1 MSIKGK
7 FLQMEISQQ
16 IRITLYIISLCST
29 IFFVGLFICYSYEV
43 LEQSYHEQKEYF
55 SNMKSSEGT
64 SMMFFQNVNL
74 LLYEETI
81 KLMINQIYNYFYAKQ
96 FYISK
101 ILFNQSY
108 INQHIYNYNSSI
120 ESNDSFFYF
129 LNENDNHYNKTFF
142 ENNLIKALP
151 IVKIIQ
157 NQKSIIFNKTFLSEF
172 VIFDKENNL
181 IFSMNK
187 TKLEQTIKNDYNY
200 NYNYNSFYYDL
211 IKKHNETMF
220 YFFQIKALEI
230 SPMLD
235 LIYPNLMNTFENYYD
250 KSSKTIYSNFTYLL
264 SYLTRS
270 HPIINYNQSLI
281 SLIDSTNIS
290 EVNMII
296 YNDLAYNYINEIFS
310 IIYIYQDKFVAIPVY
325 DDDTLFCKSSCF
337 YFLLF
342 QKFIQ
347 NQNISYE
354 DILKISNSIISGVSK
369 IEECFISVN
378 NKYIQFL
385 FDDKNNNSIFFFQKQ
400 GVKLFNRTGYKMY
413 EILKYGYPT
422 YRSLFLFNPIY
433 IFDNHFYVY
442 MFINFIRVNKHIN
455 NMKQV
460 LHNSFLG
467 IIICCFFF
475 WVIIIIIIII
485 IEKKISFEV
494 TQPIKKLKQ
503 CIETMNLMDDKIF
516 EYPED
521 NSINEL
527 FKTCKELLKGDLYQK
542 KKKPKENFEEL
553 NIKNQNL
560 IINNKIIS
568 DMIINENL
576 DQIDQDDIQ
585 YFEKYRYRKVL
596 EKKRKKITND
606 IKKNF
611 NSVKET
617 SVFKINEDDDNILNE
632 NINNINNNNNNNN
645 NNNIN
650 NNNSNNNNNN
660 NNCCEGIDSDEEL
673 KVYNS
678 FYQLGEI
685 IFDKKTFD
693 DIRNEYEIENEN
705 MLFKK
710 ISKKIGEHFYI
721 QNKKNILYHWY
732 MNAKKKRS
740 NKKKT
745 TIMQFK
751 NSPIKQKKYLMT
763 QEKKDKLKISIN
775 ELKLAF
781 SLENNEIDT
790 SKRKKTEY

>member
-1 MSIKGK
+1 MSIKGR

-16 IRITLYIISLCST
+16 IRITLYIISFCST
-29 IFFVGLFICYSYEV
+29 IFFVGLFICYSYQV
-43 LEQSYHEQKEYF
+43 IEQSYQQQKEYF
-55 SNMKSSEGT
+55 LNMKSSEGT

-101 ILFNQSY
+101 ILFNESY
-108 INQHIYNYNSSI
+108 INQHIYNYQSSI
-120 ESNDSFFYF
+120 ESNDSFFYCA
-129 LNENDNHYNKTFF
+129 NENDDNHYNKTYF

-157 NQKSIIFNKTFLSEF
+157 NQKSIIFNKSFLSEF
-172 VIFDKENNL
+172 VIYDKENNI

-187 TKLEQTIKNDYNY
+187 TKLKLTINDDDIF
-200 NYNYNSFYYDL
+200 NSNDNIFFQNL
-211 IKKHNETMF
+211 IKKHYERML
-220 YFFQIKALEI
+220 YFFQLKVSGLL
-230 SPMLD
+230 PMLD
-235 LIYPNLMNTFENYYD
+235 LLYSKLMKHFENYYN
-250 KSSKTIYSNFTYLL
+250 KTSKEIYSNYTYLL
-264 SYLTRS
+264 SYLTKS
-270 HPIINYNQSLI
+270 QPVINYNHSLI
-281 SLIDSTNIS
+281 SIIDNINIS
-290 EVNMII
+290 EVNMIVF
-296 YNDLAYNYINEIFS
+296 NELAYNYINEIFS
-310 IIYIYQDKFVAIPVY
+310 LIYSFQDKFVAIPVY

-347 NQNISYE
+347 NQNISND
-354 DILKISNSIISGVSK
+354 DIEKISNSIISGISK

-385 FDDKNNNSIFFFQKQ
+385 FDDINNNSIFFFQKQ
-400 GVKLFNRTGYKMY
+400 NVRLFNRTGYKMY
-413 EILKYGYPT
+413 EILKYGYPS
-422 YRSLFLFNPIY
+422 YRGLFLFNPIY
-433 IFDNHFYVY
+433 IFDNHFFVY
-442 MFINFIRVNKHIN
+442 LFINFIRINKQIN
-455 NMKQV
+455 NLKQV
-460 LHNSFLG
+460 LFNCYLG
-467 IIICCFFF
+467 IIICCFIL
-475 WVIIIIIIII
+475 WMIIIIIIII
-485 IEKKISFEV
+485 IEKNISFEV
-494 TQPIKKLKQ
+494 THPIKKLKQ

-542 KKKPKENFEEL
+542 KKKTKENYEEL

-568 DMIINENL
+568 DMIINENI
-576 DQIDQDDIQ
+576 DKIDQDDIQ

-596 EKKRKKITND
+596 EKKRKKLTNE
-606 IKKNF
+606 ILKNF
-611 NSVKET
+611 NTLKEI
-617 SVFKINEDDDNILNE
+617 SDFKVNDDND
-632 NINNINNNNNNNN
+632 NINNESIFNSKN
-645 NNNIN
+645 NNNI
-650 NNNSNNNNNN
+650 
-660 NNCCEGIDSDEEL
+660 CCDEKDSDEEL
-673 KVYNS
+673 KLYNS
-678 FYQLGEI
+678 FHQLGEI

-693 DIRNEYEIENEN
+693 DIRNEYETENDN
-705 MLFKK
+705 IVFKK
-710 ISKKIGEHFYI
+710 LKRIRDSEKHIYI

-740 NKKKT
+740 GNIHINKKKK

-751 NSPIKQKKYLMT
+751 NSPIKQKKHLNY
-763 QEKKDKLKISIN
+763 QEKKDKLRISIN

-781 SLENNEIDT
+781 SLENNEINT

>member
-1 MSIKGK
+1 MKGQ

-16 IRITLYIISLCST
+16 IRITLYIISFCST

-43 LEQSYHEQKEYF
+43 LEQSYHHQKEYF
-55 SNMKSSEGT
+55 LNMKSSEGT

-101 ILFNQSY
+101 RLFNESY

-129 LNENDNHYNKTFF
+129 VNDDDNHYNKTYF

-157 NQKSIIFNKTFLSEF
+157 KQRSIIFNKTFLSEF

-187 TKLEQTIKNDYNY
+187 TKLEQTIKNEYIYDS
-200 NYNYNSFYYDL
+200 NYNSFFQNL
-211 IKKHNETMF
+211 IKKHYERIF
-220 YFFQIKALEI
+220 YFFQLKVLGLL
-230 SPMLD
+230 PMLD
-235 LIYPNLMNTFENYYD
+235 LLYPQLMNNFEKYYN
-250 KSSKTIYSNFTYLL
+250 KSSKEIYSNSTYFL
-264 SYLTRS
+264 SSLTKS
-270 HPIINYNQSLI
+270 QPIINYNHSII
-281 SLIDSTNIS
+281 SIVDNINIS
-290 EVNMII
+290 EINLIV
-296 YNDLAYNYINEIFS
+296 YNNLAYNYINEMFSLIFKF
-310 IIYIYQDKFVAIPVY
+310 QDKFVAIPVY

-347 NQNISYE
+347 NQNITSD
-354 DILKISNSIISGVSK
+354 DILKISNSINAGISK

-385 FDDKNNNSIFFFQKQ
+385 FDDTNNNSIFFFQKQ
-400 GVKLFNRTGYKMY
+400 TVKLFNRTGYKKY
-413 EILKYGYPT
+413 EILKYGYPS
-422 YRSLFLFNPIY
+422 YRGLFLFNPIY
-433 IFDNHFYVY
+433 IFDNHFFVY
-442 MFINFIRVNKHIN
+442 LFINFIRVIN
-455 NMKQV
+455 YIKNLKQM
-460 LHNSFLG
+460 LYNCFLG
-467 IIICCFFF
+467 IIICCFFL
-475 WVIIIIIIII
+475 WMIIIISIIV
-485 IEKKISFEV
+485 IERSISFEV
-494 TQPIKKLKQ
+494 TQPIKQLKQ
-503 CIETMNLMDDKIF
+503 SIETMNLMDDKIF

-521 NSINEL
+521 SSINEL

-542 KKKPKENFEEL
+542 KKKSKENYEEL

-568 DMIINENL
+568 DMIINETI
-576 DQIDQDDIQ
+576 DKIDQDEIQ
-585 YFEKYRYRKVL
+585 YFERYRYRKIL
-596 EKKRKKITND
+596 EKKRKKMTND
-606 IKKNF
+606 KIKLF
-611 NSVKET
+611 NTLKEI
-617 SVFKINEDDDNILNE
+617 SDFKINEDDDNINNE
-632 NINNINNNNNNNN
+632 SINNSKNHNNFCDDN
-645 NNNIN
+645 
-650 NNNSNNNNNN
+650 
-660 NNCCEGIDSDEEL
+660 DSDEEL

-685 IFDKKTFD
+685 IFDKKNFD

-705 MLFKK
+705 IFFKK
-710 ISKKIGEHFYI
+710 IGKKIDNEKHIYI

-740 NKKKT
+740 GNIHINKKKK

-751 NSPIKQKKYLMT
+751 NSPIKPKKYLND
-763 QEKKDKLKISIN
+763 QEKRDKLKISIN

-781 SLENNEIDT
+781 SLENNEINT

>member
-1 MSIKGK
+1 MSIKGR

-16 IRITLYIISLCST
+16 IRITLYIISFCST
-29 IFFVGLFICYSYEV
+29 IFFVGLFICYSYQV
-43 LEQSYHEQKEYF
+43 IEQSYQQQKEYF
-55 SNMKSSEGT
+55 LNMKSSEGT

-101 ILFNQSY
+101 ILFNESY
-108 INQHIYNYNSSI
+108 INQHIYNYQSSI
-120 ESNDSFFYF
+120 ESNDSFFYCA
-129 LNENDNHYNKTFF
+129 NENDDNHYNKTYF

-157 NQKSIIFNKTFLSEF
+157 NQKSIIFNKSFLSEF
-172 VIFDKENNL
+172 VIYDKENNI

-187 TKLEQTIKNDYNY
+187 TKLKLTINDDDIF
-200 NYNYNSFYYDL
+200 NSNDNIFFQNL
-211 IKKHNETMF
+211 IKKHYERML
-220 YFFQIKALEI
+220 YFFQLKVSGLL
-230 SPMLD
+230 PMLD
-235 LIYPNLMNTFENYYD
+235 LLYYKLMKHFENYYN
-250 KSSKTIYSNFTYLL
+250 KTSKEIYSNYTYLL
-264 SYLTRS
+264 SYLTKS
-270 HPIINYNQSLI
+270 QPVINYNHSLI
-281 SLIDSTNIS
+281 SIIDNINIS
-290 EVNMII
+290 EVNMIV
-296 YNDLAYNYINEIFS
+296 YNELAYNYINEIFS
-310 IIYIYQDKFVAIPVY
+310 LIYSFQDKFVAIPVY

-347 NQNISYE
+347 NQNISND
-354 DILKISNSIISGVSK
+354 DIEKISNSIISGISK

-385 FDDKNNNSIFFFQKQ
+385 FDDINNNSIFFFQKQ
-400 GVKLFNRTGYKMY
+400 NVRLFNRTGYKMY
-413 EILKYGYPT
+413 EILKYGYPS
-422 YRSLFLFNPIY
+422 YRGLFLFNPIY
-433 IFDNHFYVY
+433 IFDNHFFVY
-442 MFINFIRVNKHIN
+442 LFINFIRINKQIN
-455 NMKQV
+455 NLKQV
-460 LHNSFLG
+460 LFNCYLG
-467 IIICCFFF
+467 IIICCFIL
-475 WVIIIIIIII
+475 WMIIIIIIII
-485 IEKKISFEV
+485 IEKNISFEV
-494 TQPIKKLKQ
+494 THPIKKLKQ

-542 KKKPKENFEEL
+542 KKKTKENYEEL

-568 DMIINENL
+568 DMIINENI
-576 DQIDQDDIQ
+576 DKIDQDDIQ

-596 EKKRKKITND
+596 EKKRKKLTNE
-606 IKKNF
+606 ILKNF
-611 NSVKET
+611 NTLKEI
-617 SVFKINEDDDNILNE
+617 SDFKVNDDND
-632 NINNINNNNNNNN
+632 NINNESIFNSKN
-645 NNNIN
+645 NNNI
-650 NNNSNNNNNN
+650 
-660 NNCCEGIDSDEEL
+660 CCDEKDSDEEL
-673 KVYNS
+673 KLYNS
-678 FYQLGEI
+678 FHQLGEI

-693 DIRNEYEIENEN
+693 DIRNEYETENDN
-705 MLFKK
+705 IVFKK
-710 ISKKIGEHFYI
+710 LKRIRDSEKHIYI

-740 NKKKT
+740 GNIHINKKKK

-751 NSPIKQKKYLMT
+751 NSPIKQKKHLNY
-763 QEKKDKLKISIN
+763 QEKKDKLRISIN

-781 SLENNEIDT
+781 SLENNEINT

>member
-1 MSIKGK
+1 MSIKGR

-16 IRITLYIISLCST
+16 IRITLYIISFCST
-29 IFFVGLFICYSYEV
+29 IFFVGLFICYSYQV
-43 LEQSYHEQKEYF
+43 IEQSYQQQKEYF
-55 SNMKSSEGT
+55 LNMKSSEGT

-74 LLYEETI
+74 LLYEETV

-101 ILFNQSY
+101 ILFNESY
-108 INQHIYNYNSSI
+108 INQHIYNYQSSI
-120 ESNDSFFYF
+120 ESNDSFFYCA
-129 LNENDNHYNKTFF
+129 NENDDNHYNKTYF

-157 NQKSIIFNKTFLSEF
+157 NQKSIIFNKSFLSEF
-172 VIFDKENNL
+172 VIYDKENNI

-187 TKLEQTIKNDYNY
+187 TKIKHTINDDNIF
-200 NYNYNSFYYDL
+200 NSNDNIFFQNL
-211 IKKHNETMF
+211 AKKHYERML
-220 YFFQIKALEI
+220 YFFQLKVSGLL
-230 SPMLD
+230 PMLD
-235 LIYPNLMNTFENYYD
+235 LLYYKLMKHFENYYN
-250 KSSKTIYSNFTYLL
+250 KTSKEIYSNYTYLL
-264 SYLTRS
+264 SYLTKTQ
-270 HPIINYNQSLI
+270 PVINYNHSLI
-281 SLIDSTNIS
+281 SIIDNINIS
-290 EVNMII
+290 EVNMIV
-296 YNDLAYNYINEIFS
+296 YNELAYNYINEIFS
-310 IIYIYQDKFVAIPVY
+310 LIYSFQDKFVAIPVY

-347 NQNISYE
+347 NQNISND
-354 DILKISNSIISGVSK
+354 DIEKISNSIISGISK

-385 FDDKNNNSIFFFQKQ
+385 FDDINNNSIFFFQKQ
-400 GVKLFNRTGYKMY
+400 NVRLFNRTGYKMY
-413 EILKYGYPT
+413 EILKYGYPS
-422 YRSLFLFNPIY
+422 YRGLFLFNPIY

-442 MFINFIRVNKHIN
+442 LFINFIRINKQIN
-455 NMKQV
+455 NLKQV
-460 LHNSFLG
+460 LFNCYLG
-467 IIICCFFF
+467 IIICCFIL
-475 WVIIIIIIII
+475 WMIIIIIIII
-485 IEKKISFEV
+485 IEKNISFEV
-494 TQPIKKLKQ
+494 THPIKKLKQ

-542 KKKPKENFEEL
+542 KKKTKENYEEL

-568 DMIINENL
+568 DMIINENI
-576 DQIDQDDIQ
+576 DKIDQDDIQ

-596 EKKRKKITND
+596 EKKRKKLTNE
-606 IKKNF
+606 ILKNF
-611 NSVKET
+611 NTLKEI
-617 SVFKINEDDDNILNE
+617 SDFKVNDDND
-632 NINNINNNNNNNN
+632 NINNESIFNSKN
-645 NNNIN
+645 NNNIC
-650 NNNSNNNNNN
+650 SD
-660 NNCCEGIDSDEEL
+660 EKDSDEEL
-673 KVYNS
+673 KLYNS
-678 FYQLGEI
+678 FHQLGEI

-693 DIRNEYEIENEN
+693 DIRNEYETENDN
-705 MLFKK
+705 IVFKK
-710 ISKKIGEHFYI
+710 LKRIRDSEKHIYI

-740 NKKKT
+740 GNIHINKKKK

-751 NSPIKQKKYLMT
+751 NSPIKQKKHLNY
-763 QEKKDKLKISIN
+763 QEKKDKLRISIN

-781 SLENNEIDT
+781 SLENNEINT

>member
-1 MSIKGK
+1 MMMI
-7 FLQMEISQQ
+7 
-16 IRITLYIISLCST
+16 LY
-29 IFFVGLFICYSYEV
+29 FV
-43 LEQSYHEQKEYF
+43 
-55 SNMKSSEGT
+55 N
-64 SMMFFQNVNL
+64 
-74 LLYEETI
+74 
-81 KLMINQIYNYFYAKQ
+81 
-96 FYISK
+96 
-101 ILFNQSY
+101 
-108 INQHIYNYNSSI
+108 
-120 ESNDSFFYF
+120 
-129 LNENDNHYNKTFF
+129 
-142 ENNLIKALP
+142 
-151 IVKIIQ
+151 
-157 NQKSIIFNKTFLSEF
+157 
-172 VIFDKENNL
+172 
-181 IFSMNK
+181 
-187 TKLEQTIKNDYNY
+187 
-200 NYNYNSFYYDL
+200 
-211 IKKHNETMF
+211 
-220 YFFQIKALEI
+220 
-230 SPMLD
+230 
-235 LIYPNLMNTFENYYD
+235 
-250 KSSKTIYSNFTYLL
+250 
-264 SYLTRS
+264 
-270 HPIINYNQSLI
+270 
-281 SLIDSTNIS
+281 
-290 EVNMII
+290 
-296 YNDLAYNYINEIFS
+296 
-310 IIYIYQDKFVAIPVY
+310 
-325 DDDTLFCKSSCF
+325 
-337 YFLLF
+337 
-342 QKFIQ
+342 
-347 NQNISYE
+347 
-354 DILKISNSIISGVSK
+354 ILKISNSIISGVSK

-413 EILKYGYPT
+413 EILKYGYPS
-422 YRSLFLFNPIY
+422 YRGLFLFNPIY
-433 IFDNHFYVY
+433 IFDNHFFVY
-442 MFINFIRVNKHIN
+442 LFINFIRINKQIN
-455 NMKQV
+455 NLKQV
-460 LHNSFLG
+460 LFNCYLG
-467 IIICCFFF
+467 IIICCYIL
-475 WVIIIIIIII
+475 WMIIIIIIII
-485 IEKKISFEV
+485 IEKNISFEV
-494 TQPIKKLKQ
+494 THPIKKLKQ